1 MDWKILA
8 AAAFA
13 ATLLAGC
20 EGGAAIKPA
29 AEPMVGLSSEA
40 VSALE
45 QARTDVAAAKKK
57 EAALWTT
64 ADKALKQAEEAAK
77 KGDNAAVLKNA
88 KVASDHAKLGI
99 MQANYPLTR
108 Y

>member
-1 MDWKILA
+1 MDLKMLA
-8 AAAFA
+8 AAALA
-13 ATLLAGC
+13 AVVLAGC
-20 EGGAAIKPA
+20 EGGATVKPT

-40 VSALE
+40 SAALE
-45 QARTDVAAAKKK
+45 QARAEVAATKKK

-88 KVASDHAKLGI
+88 KIASDHAKLGA
-99 MQANYPLTR
+99 MQTKYPLTT